1 MKGQKRNKS
10 MNKKKINYP
19 KKINKRNY
27 NEVNKGWKYIDQKVP
42 NNSKLKLNSDNA
54 YLTNQ
59 KIYLDKNSILN
70 TIFNL
75 KEIYLEI
82 EDNITYSINIPNNH
96 EFNKYI

>member
-1 MKGQKRNKS
+1 M
-10 MNKKKINYP
+10 
-19 KKINKRNY
+19 
-27 NEVNKGWKYIDQKVP
+27 
-42 NNSKLKLNSDNA
+42 
-54 YLTNQ
+54 TNQ